1 MLNEQRP
8 KEKSYVITLLLCL
21 FFGLAG
27 FHRFYT
33 GYNKIGTIQCLLTLS
48 LIGVYV
54 SGIWVLIDLIS
65 IIFGRYKA
73 YNGELLIKNFLITSN
88 NPNIVIEYSCI
99 DDSADKLLRMA
110 TEYKTDDIN
119 KAIDYLK
126 KAYIE
131 IAKTKT
137 EYSVETFL
145 RLPLYLQEANKS
157 NEALIEFNNLLN
169 NGYPNEHRI
178 KILIPMHQARIYD
191 KLRLFWQREKQPVK
205 AISYGVYSI
214 LLDALGLYRQ
224 KRKEELNFIKDKAH
238 IIDRIIPLYKKA
250 QKLDLIDKAADLI
263 LTELQKLPK
272 ISTHSEIEEMVNNL
286 LQNP

>member
-1 MLNEQRP
+1 MFEFLFNNNDISSLLSHATELKKKDVNRAIETL
-8 KEKSYVITLLLCL
+8 KRAYVI
-21 FFGLAG
+21 
-27 FHRFYT
+27 
-33 GYNKIGTIQCLLTLS
+33 
-48 LIGVYV
+48 
-54 SGIWVLIDLIS
+54 
-65 IIFGRYKA
+65 
-73 YNGELLIKNFLITSN
+73 
-88 NPNIVIEYSCI
+88 
-99 DDSADKLLRMA
+99 
-110 TEYKTDDIN
+110 
-119 KAIDYLK
+119 
-126 KAYIE
+126 
-131 IAKTKT
+131 IAKSNT